1 MAGAQSARS
10 TRWPRPLWRS
20 ACRLAPHV
28 AITLV
33 ASVCFAERT
42 VAQSTPSV
50 TIAATL
56 EADAPSETAL
66 EITVGPAA
74 ALPRGSIV
82 RLYGLPPLAALSAG
96 HSIAPGAWAIPV
108 VALPNLKVMLP
119 GAVSG
124 KSQIKVTIVSSDGAI
139 LAEAR
144 STLIVLPKVTPPP
157 VAAPS
162 VGSQTLPAGAR
173 SQPAAQ
179 AVPAQTPPPP
189 VNTMSAAERDHAMR
203 LVKRGDE
210 QLADGGIAQ
219 ARLFYERAAEAGLA
233 QGAMALAS
241 TYDPA
246 ELGRLGVVGIQPDR
260 AVAARWYER
269 ARLLGATEAAQR
281 LQRLGAR

>member
-28 AITLV
+28 AITLAV
-33 ASVCFAERT
+33 SVCFAERT

-56 EADAPSETAL
+56 EADAPSETPL

-74 ALPRGSIV
+74 SLPRGSIV

-108 VALPNLKVMLP
+108 AALPNLKVMLP

-173 SQPAAQ
+173 SQPRGPGCSCPNPATPGQHHECRGARSRH
-179 AVPAQTPPPP
+179 AV
-189 VNTMSAAERDHAMR
+189 
-203 LVKRGDE
+203 G
-210 QLADGGIAQ
+210 Q
-219 ARLFYERAAEAGLA
+219 ARRRAACRRRYC
-233 QGAMALAS
+233 AS
-241 TYDPA
+241 TPVLRTRRRSRTGSGCY
-246 ELGRLGVVGIQPDR
+246 
-260 AVAARWYER
+260 
-269 ARLLGATEAAQR
+269 
-281 LQRLGAR
+281 GARQHL